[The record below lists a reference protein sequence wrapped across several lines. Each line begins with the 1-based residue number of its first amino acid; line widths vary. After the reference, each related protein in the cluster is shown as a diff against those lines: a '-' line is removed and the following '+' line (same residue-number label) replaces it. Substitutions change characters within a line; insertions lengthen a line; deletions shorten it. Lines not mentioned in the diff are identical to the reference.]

1 LNTFTRISLFIL
13 TAAAILS
20 CSRKKNSFVSRNYHA
35 ITSEYN
41 TLYNGGL
48 AFEQGKEE
56 INHNY
61 ADNYWDILPVER
73 LALDENIV
81 LPDSVRNQNF
91 GIAEEKAVKAIQ
103 KHSMQIGGKERNPQM
118 DEAYL
123 LLGKSRYFD
132 QRFVPALD
140 AFNYILYRYPA
151 SDNITHAKIWRE
163 KTNIRLGNEKLAI
176 KNLKKILDSDKLNDE
191 DIADAS
197 SSLAQ
202 AYINLQYIDSAVV
215 PLQNASEFTSNNAE
229 KGRYYYILG
238 QLYDRMDQSAAAN
251 ASFDKVI
258 DLKRKSPRIYLVNA
272 HIQKARNFDF
282 QNGDRTQLLALLR
295 DLEEDRE
302 NRPFLDKIYFQI
314 GEYYNRLD
322 SVETAVN
329 YYNRSLRSPSSDI
342 FLKSINYE
350 ILANINFD
358 EANYQQAGKYFD
370 STLTYMSPDLLEFRT
385 ISKKRENL
393 ADVILYEEIAE
404 ETDSILRLANMT
416 EDDRL
421 QYFTAYTDTLRARA
435 VKTMESG
442 ELPAY
447 TAGIGP
453 RTNFPQTNIPAS
465 ASVPPA
471 GDFNSGNGGNIFYFY
486 NPIRVSRGAQDFL
499 RTWGSRELAD
509 NWRYG
514 SRAMNQSTVNAEERL
529 MDINLDNDPIYDP
542 QTYLAQIP
550 TEALVLDSLSAQ
562 RNRANYQLG
571 VIYNE
576 KYREYA
582 LAANRLEFMLNSN
595 PQQSLILPAKY
606 NLYSVYKAQN
616 RVDDLRRLEQDI
628 LQNYPDSRYA
638 AFIRN
643 PQSVQIDENS
653 PENVYEQLFRKFEA
667 QNFVEVIEQSDAYRS
682 QYNGNSILPKIE
694 LLKTQAIARLYGID
708 SYENS
713 LQYVAANYPQSP
725 EGQKAQQLLNTAIP
739 SLKNLEFVADSTQTN
754 FKLVLSFSESE
765 NVAADSL
772 EIQIEEKLEEL
783 DYRKI
788 KTSRDVYDA
797 EQTFVVIHGL
807 SSRSAAQGF
816 LELLQKDKN
825 IKIEGEA
832 FVMSAENYRIVQI
845 KKNLRD
851 LSNLN

>member
-1 LNTFTRISLFIL
+1 MNTFTRISLVLL
-13 TAAAILS
+13 TVAAILG
-20 CSRKKNSFVSRNYHA
+20 CSRKKNSFVNRNYHA

-56 INHNY
+56 INQNY

-151 SDNITHAKIWRE
+151 SNNITHARIWRE

-176 KNLKKILDSDKLNDE
+176 KNLKKILDSDKLSDE

-202 AYINLQYIDSAVV
+202 AYINLRYIDSAVA
-215 PLQNASEFTSNNAE
+215 PLQNASEFTRINAE

-238 QLYDRMDQSAAAN
+238 QLYNRLDQTAAAN

-258 DLKRKSPRIYLVNA
+258 DLNRKSPRIYLVNA
-272 HIQKARNFDF
+272 HVQKARNFDF
-282 QNGDRTQLLALLR
+282 QNGDPNQLLGLLKE
-295 DLEEDRE
+295 LEEDRE
-302 NRPFLDKIYFQI
+302 NRPYLDKIYFQI
-314 GEYYNRLD
+314 GEYYNQLD
-322 SVETAVN
+322 SVETAVD

-350 ILANINFD
+350 ILANISFD

-393 ADVILYEEIAE
+393 ADVILYEQIAE
-404 ETDSILRLANMT
+404 ETDSILRLANMSET
-416 EDDRL
+416 DRL

-442 ELPAY
+442 ALPAY

-465 ASVPPA
+465 ATVPPA
-471 GDFNSGNGGNIFYFY
+471 GNFNTGNGGNIFYFY

-514 SRAMNQSTVNAEERL
+514 SRAMNQTTVNAEERL

-550 TEALVLDSLSAQ
+550 TAALILDSLSAQ

-582 LAANRLEFMLNSN
+582 LAANRLEFMLNNN

-616 RVDDLRRLEQDI
+616 RVSDLQRLEQDI

-643 PQSVQIDENS
+643 PESVQMDENS
-653 PENVYEQLFRKFEA
+653 PENVYEQLYRKFET
-667 QNFVEVIEQSDAYRS
+667 QQFTEVIKQADNYRS

-694 LLKTQAIARLYGID
+694 LLKTRAIARLYGLD
-708 SYENS
+708 AYQNS

-725 EGQKAQQLLNTAIP
+725 EGQNAQQLLNTAIP

-754 FKLVLSFSESE
+754 FKLVFSFSENE
-765 NVAADSL
+765 APVLDSL
-772 EIQIEEKLEEL
+772 KLAIDEKLQEL
-783 DYRKI
+783 DYRNI
-788 KTSRDVYDA
+788 KTSADVYSD
-797 EQTFVVIHGL
+797 EQLFLVVHGF
-807 SSRSAAQGF
+807 SSRSASMGF

-825 IKIEGEA
+825 IKIEEEA

-845 KKNLRD
+845 KKNLRNLSD
-851 LSNLN
+851 LN